1 MKIELETFKDLSGGY
16 SVNELIVKEP
26 SCINFLRYRK
36 YKVTIELIEE
46 PVEVLIERLNSLD
59 TATNHHRIRMV
70 KDEIKKL
77 QS

>member
-36 YKVTIELIEE
+36 YKVTIELITEY
-46 PVEVLIERLNSLD
+46 VW
-59 TATNHHRIRMV
+59 
-70 KDEIKKL
+70 
-77 QS
+77 